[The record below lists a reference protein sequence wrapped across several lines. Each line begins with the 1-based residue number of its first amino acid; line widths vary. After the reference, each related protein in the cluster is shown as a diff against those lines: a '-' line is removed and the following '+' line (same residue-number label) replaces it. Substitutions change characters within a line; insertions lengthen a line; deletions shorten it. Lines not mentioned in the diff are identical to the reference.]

1 MLRLLKPNLVRRFS
15 NTNSKTNFTENNKAI
30 EDLIKK
36 QNETLNNIY
45 NKIRYVG
52 LITTIL
58 TLVLT
63 FYGLISLILYSQ

>member
-45 NKIRYVG
+45 IME
-52 LITTIL
+52 
-58 TLVLT
+58 LVM
-63 FYGLISLILYSQ
+63 